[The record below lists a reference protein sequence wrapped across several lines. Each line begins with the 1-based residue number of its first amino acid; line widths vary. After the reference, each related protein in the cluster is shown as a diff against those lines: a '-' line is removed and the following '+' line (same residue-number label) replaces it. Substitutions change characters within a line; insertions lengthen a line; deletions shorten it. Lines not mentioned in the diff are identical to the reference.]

1 MNDYVAIMDAFELG
15 IDRAKFSSTNAAW
28 NKLMLNDP
36 WSVGYVST
44 LIELQAW
51 HSKEEWEDFYYK
63 SGEQRRAL
71 LGNNR
76 DLLDNFSLIRTNR
89 AAVNSLPWD
98 IKNLNTQ
105 YGRTREDLKKRAEA
119 LYSAM
124 CNKRRDLTPEEC
136 EECVRFRVI
145 CETRNGII
153 LRENNTIAVLTARF
167 PMLSFEKTSGE
178 IDHTYAVDFE
188 VFRSG
193 SLICGIQIKPKSYT
207 WNAPYIEKART
218 ANIAKNAAYTNL
230 KGVPVFDVI
239 SLSNGEIQN
248 PQVLEQITSL
258 V

>member
-1 MNDYVAIMDAFELG
+1 MEEFVLG
-15 IDRAKFSSTNAAW
+15 IDREKFSSTNAKW
-28 NKLMLNDP
+28 NSLMLNDP

-51 HSKEEWEDFYYK
+51 HSKEEWEDFYYQ

-71 LGNNR
+71 LGDNR
-76 DLLDNFSLIRTNR
+76 DLLDNFSLVRTNR
-89 AAVNSLPWD
+89 AEITKLPWA

-119 LYSAM
+119 LYAAV
-124 CNKRRDLTPEEC
+124 CNNGHGLTLEEC

-145 CETRNGII
+145 CETWNGII
-153 LRENNTIAVLTARF
+153 LRENNTVSVLSAKF

-178 IDHTYAVDFE
+178 IDHTYAVDYE

-207 WNAPYIEKART
+207 WNAPYIAKART
-218 ANIAKNAAYTNL
+218 ANIAKNSAYTKL

-239 SLSNGEIQN
+239 SKSDGEIQN
-248 PQVLEQITSL
+248 PQVLEQITRL
-258 V
+258 L